1 MQGLQLICF
10 DSVIVSLKYSIFGMK
25 LQESRIIAT
34 EKHGKTR
41 KERTSFRAGCVSDG
55 INIRFGKGPFGTVS
69 ELAELA
75 DISCA
80 RAKDNARGIK
90 AKNGTPHTRS

>member
-1 MQGLQLICF
+1 MEKKQQDIQNISHGRTRNYLEKRHIIQSRMRERRYKYTVWEGPLRQAQGP
-10 DSVIVSLKYSIFGMK
+10 
-25 LQESRIIAT
+25 
-34 EKHGKTR
+34 
-41 KERTSFRAGCVSDG
+41 
-55 INIRFGKGPFGTVS
+55 GPFGRVS

-80 RAKDNARGIK
+80 RVKDTARVIK

>member
-1 MQGLQLICF
+1 MEKKQKKMHFSHGLTR
-10 DSVIVSLKYSIFGMK
+10 KN
-25 LQESRIIAT
+25 T
-34 EKHGKTR
+34 EKTEAETR
-41 KERTSFRAGCVSDG
+41 KQNTAFRAGCVSDG
-55 INIRFGKGPFGTVS
+55 INILFGKGPFDRLRDRGSFGRVS

-80 RAKDNARGIK
+80 RVKDTARVIK